1 MSHSRF
7 MAAGRSSSPLSNRLL
22 AVSRRGDLEYLHL
35 PEPGQFAVLDLQR
48 GEKAFFQAPRG
59 AHAEELH
66 DLVEAHF
73 ELPAERV
80 AEFVWAVWP
89 PMPLARACARW

>member
-1 MSHSRF
+1 MSRSRV
-7 MAAGRSSSPLSNRLL
+7 MAAGGPSSPLSNRLL
-22 AVSRRGDLEYLHL
+22 AVSRRGDPQYLHL
-35 PEPGQFAVLDLQR
+35 PEPGQFAVLDHQR

-59 AHAEELH
+59 AHPEELR

-89 PMPLARACARW
+89 PVQLARACARC

>member
-1 MSHSRF
+1 MSRSRV
-7 MAAGRSSSPLSNRLL
+7 MAAGGRSSPLSNRLI
-22 AVSRRGDLEYLHL
+22 AVSRRGDLQYLHP
-35 PEPGQFAVLDLQR
+35 PEPGQFAVLDVQQ

-59 AHAEELH
+59 RHPEELR

-89 PMPLARACARW
+89 PLPLARACTRW